1 VSVCTASCDLLVET
15 GVGGLT
21 AVAAVQEMWTDD
33 HEQQYQMADTH
44 RISDMRGPLL
54 PQVCGV

>member
-1 VSVCTASCDLLVET
+1 VVSVCTASCDLLVET
-15 GVGGLT
+15 S
-21 AVAAVQEMWTDD
+21 VAAVQEMWTDD